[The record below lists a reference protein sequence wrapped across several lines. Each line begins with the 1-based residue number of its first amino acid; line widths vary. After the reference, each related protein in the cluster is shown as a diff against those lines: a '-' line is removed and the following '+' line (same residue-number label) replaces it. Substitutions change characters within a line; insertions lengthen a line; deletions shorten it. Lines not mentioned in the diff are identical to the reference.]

1 MPPCFD
7 RLDCMQSHISGCS
20 VDLPRPFSPASQ
32 SRTWIPNQRG
42 GGVGGSPSPAP
53 VSVKRPKD
61 LVFRT
66 SITIRSQLRVAAMKR
81 LDHTGWAQV
90 SAHLDT
96 SLPDDVEAAW
106 GFPEPL
112 WYEFLEKP
120 LARLSTGAIH
130 TQVDSMHEPFM
141 RYRFACHLSG
151 P

>member
-1 MPPCFD
+1 VPPCFD
-7 RLDCMQSHISGCS
+7 RLDLHAIPHIGMLGRLAQAL
-20 VDLPRPFSPASQ
+20 LPCFTITNLDSKSA
-32 SRTWIPNQRG
+32 WG
-42 GGVGGSPSPAP
+42 AWGSPSPAP

-106 GFPEPL
+106 GFPEPR

-120 LARLSTGAIH
+120 LARLSIGAIH
-130 TQVDSMHEPFM
+130 TQVGSMHEPFM
-141 RYRFACHLSG
+141 RYHFACHLSG